1 VPESSEPPDV
11 APAPAPTPRPPRKRR
26 IMVRAWLRA
35 IHRDLGYLAVAL
47 TLAYGLSGIAVNH
60 IDDWNHN
67 YKVERRAVH
76 VGPLPT
82 SSTADMQ
89 AHVIAGAGVTAAQVR
104 GHVQDSPREFR
115 VFLRGGAEIKVDI
128 ATGDGTYTGLARRAV
143 FFEVNALHLNNLKGA
158 WTWIADGFAVALM
171 LLALTGMFMM
181 KGRGGLAGRGKWFVL
196 AGLAVPAVAI
206 GYLYAG

>member
-1 VPESSEPPDV
+1 
-11 APAPAPTPRPPRKRR
+11 
-26 IMVRAWLRA
+26 MVRAWLRA
-35 IHRDLGYLAVAL
+35 IHRDLGYLSVAL

-67 YKVERRAVH
+67 YKVERRAIT

-89 AHVIAGAGVTAAQVR
+89 ARVIAGLGIGAAQVR
-104 GHVQDSPREFR
+104 GHVQDSERDFR
-115 VFLRGGAEIKVDI
+115 VFLRGGSEIKVDV
-128 ATGDGTYTGLARRAV
+128 ATGTGTYTEVSRRAV

-181 KGRGGLAGRGKWFVL
+181 KGKGGLTGRGKWFVL
-196 AGLAVPAVAI
+196 AGMSVPVAAI
-206 GYLYAG
+206 LYMYAG